1 MNKNNRYAKLV
12 RYVITFFVVSVA
24 VLLGLMLWHNYM
36 NSPWTRDG
44 RVRADVVM
52 IAPDVSGLVT
62 DVAVVDNQ
70 FVHKGDI
77 LFQID
82 KERFLH
88 ALHAAEAVAKARR
101 ADYDMKKQQA
111 LRRHAAGDGVVSA
124 ENRVDASFDA
134 QKAYAAYLEAVAMV
148 ETAELDL
155 ERSSVRASTDGWVS
169 NLLLRKGD
177 YLDAGEKHMAI
188 ITAGSFWVYGYFEE
202 HKLSLIH
209 VGDAAE
215 MKMLGTKY
223 TLKGHVESIA
233 RGISDRDNYT
243 DGRLLANVNPIFTW
257 IRLAQRIPVR
267 IHIDSVPNGMLL
279 SAGMTCSVSIRPAQ
293 AGEARTA
300 VAMQTTR
307 P

>member
-1 MNKNNRYAKLV
+1 MNKNNKLSKLL
-12 RYVITFFVVSVA
+12 RFAITFLVVSVA
-24 VLLGLMLWHNYM
+24 IFLGLMLWDDYM

-52 IAPDVSGLVT
+52 IAPDVAGLVSN
-62 DVAVVDNQ
+62 VAVIDNQ

-77 LFQID
+77 LYQID
-82 KERFLH
+82 RERFLH
-88 ALHAAEAVAKARR
+88 ALHEVQAIAQTRKAE
-101 ADYDMKKQQA
+101 YEMKKRQSS
-111 LRRHAAGDGVVSA
+111 RRNAADDEIISA
-124 ENRVDASFDA
+124 ENRDDATFNA
-134 QKAYAAYLEAVAMV
+134 QIAYAQYEEALIAV
-148 ETAELDL
+148 ETAKLNL

-177 YLDAGEKHMAI
+177 YLDTGEKHMAI

-209 VGDAAE
+209 IGDQAE

-257 IRLAQRIPVR
+257 VRLAQRIPVR
-267 IHIDSVPNGMLL
+267 IHIDEIPKGMRL
-279 SAGMTCSVSIRPAQ
+279 SAGMTCSVSITPTKSAK
-293 AGEARTA
+293 G
-300 VAMQTTR
+300 VL
-307 P
+307 

>member
-1 MNKNNRYAKLV
+1 MNKNNKYTKLV
-12 RYVITFFVVSVA
+12 RFVITFSVVSLA
-24 VLLGLMLWHNYM
+24 IFLGLMLWHNYM

-62 DVAVVDNQ
+62 EVAVVDNQ

-82 KERFLH
+82 QERFLH
-88 ALHAAEAVAKARR
+88 ALHAAEAVAQTCKAE
-101 ADYDMKKQQA
+101 YDMKKHQA
-111 LRRHAAGDGVVSA
+111 ARRNAADNDVVSA
-124 ENRVDASFDA
+124 ENRDDTSFDA
-134 QKAYAAYLEAVAMV
+134 QMAYAKYEEAMTRV
-148 ETAELDL
+148 ETAKLDL

-209 VGDAAE
+209 IGDGAE

-267 IHIDSVPNGMLL
+267 IHIDSVPEGMIL
-279 SAGMTCSVSIRPAQ
+279 SAGMTCSVSIKP
-293 AGEARTA
+293 EKKKIKPKENT
-300 VAMQTTR
+300 
-307 P
+307 